1 MMRMQLW
8 DTAGQERFRSLIPN
22 YIRDCQAALIV
33 FDLTNEESYDNVA
46 KWIDF
51 VKENRGDDAAV
62 VVIGNKLDLKDERKV
77 THDVAAQKFRDI
89 GVKYY

>member
-1 MMRMQLW
+1 MRMQLW